1 MRQAW
6 QWTEI
11 KQKHRDLKIRF
22 FRKFSEIFP
31 PKNIHS
37 SENFKIIF
45 VQVIIWTVKMAPE
58 YENLSFFCIQV
69 VKRKFLSESEAW
81 ILLANTSEGSSDLF
95 LTPKPLR
102 SVFLPLNS

>member
-1 MRQAW
+1 
-6 QWTEI
+6 
-11 KQKHRDLKIRF
+11 
-22 FRKFSEIFP
+22 
-31 PKNIHS
+31 
-37 SENFKIIF
+37 
-45 VQVIIWTVKMAPE
+45 MAPE